1 MKRMSKREV
10 ALIDLD
16 GLVKEEA
23 RYRKVMGDRR
33 YEKRLKKAREDSQ
46 THQLGQEK

>member
-10 ALIDLD
+10 ARMDLD
-16 GLVKEEA
+16 ALIKDEA

-33 YEKRLKKAREDSQ
+33 YEERLKKAREDSRKQ
-46 THQLGQEK
+46 